1 MTTRANSLVLVVLVI
16 FGAAACSSSSPGGT
30 TGATGGTTG
39 ATGGTTGATG
49 GTTGGAGGTT
59 VSGGTGGTAVSG
71 TGGTSSSAGGTFQT
85 GGTTGG
91 STGGGAGGSPVG
103 TGGASPQSDAGVGS
117 GGAAGS
123 RDAAASTGGVGG
135 AASGGSGGAAG
146 SSATDP
152 GTDGD
157 GDFTLKGPYKA
168 APEHTVAAGV
178 MRGTVQSFMM
188 PSSASKIFP
197 VDTTGAA
204 FNRKVQLYTPVG
216 YVAGTPSPF
225 IVLQDGSQ
233 YQGNLIPV
241 LDNMISDGR
250 LPKMLAVLIEPGPA
264 PAQRSVEYDTV
275 SNAYF
280 NFMETEVLPKIE
292 AMYNVKFTTDPQGR
306 AAMGGSSGAPAAMG
320 MAWFGNYTRIVS
332 YSGSFVDLQS
342 TTMYPHGAW
351 SYHET
356 MIPGSDPK
364 PIRISL
370 EVGDQ
375 DNGYMNAA
383 STMRNWVLGNQ
394 GMAAALKAKGY
405 HYKFNYATG
414 GVGHVNSTV
423 IDQTLPDVLAWLW
436 RGYPITK

>member
-1 MTTRANSLVLVVLVI
+1 MTDRLNVLVLVALGV
-16 FGAAACSSSSPGGT
+16 AACTSSSPGGT
-30 TGATGGTTG
+30 TGGTGGTTISAGTGGSSLPGTGG
-39 ATGGTTGATG
+39 APSSTGGASSQTGGTSPAA
-49 GTTGGAGGTT
+49 TGGAGGGT
-59 VSGGTGGTAVSG
+59 V
-71 TGGTSSSAGGTFQT
+71 
-85 GGTTGG
+85 
-91 STGGGAGGSPVG
+91 VG
-103 TGGASPQSDAGVGS
+103 TGGGSPQSDAGVGS
-117 GGAAGS
+117 GGVTTSPDAAG
-123 RDAAASTGGVGG
+123 T
-135 AASGGSGGAAG
+135 ASGGAGGSPGGAAG
-146 SSATDP
+146 SVVTDP

-157 GDFTLKGPYKA
+157 GDVTLTGPYKA
-168 APEHTVAAGV
+168 AAEHTVAAGV
-178 MRGTVQSFMM
+178 MRGTVQSFTM
-188 PSSASKIFP
+188 SSSDSKIFP
-197 VDTTGAA
+197 MDTTGAV
-204 FNRKVQLYTPVG
+204 FTRKVQLYTPVG
-216 YVAGTPSPF
+216 YVPGTESPF

-250 LPKMLAVLIEPGPA
+250 LPKMLAVLIEPGPGG
-264 PAQRSVEYDTV
+264 QRSVEYDTV
-275 SNAYF
+275 SDAYF

-292 AMYNVKFTTDPQGR
+292 AMYNVKFTTDPTGR

-320 MAWFGNYTRIVS
+320 MAWFGSYTRIVS
-332 YSGSFVDLQS
+332 YSGSFVDLKP

-375 DNGYMNAA
+375 DNGSTQTAA
-383 STMRNWVLGNQ
+383 SMLNWILGNQ

-405 HYKFNYATG
+405 HYKFMYATG

-436 RGYPITK
+436 RGYQQ